1 MNSREPRLT
10 SELDGALRRAARAD
24 RLLVAVDFDGTL
36 SPIVPNY
43 ESAVADRDAVESLF
57 GLSALPRTRVVVISG
72 RSRADLE
79 RRLGSCPPEVVLVG
93 SHGAEHSS
101 DPPVEGEARVE
112 SFVEAVDGLRE
123 KYPGTRIER
132 KPYSLAVHYRNVS
145 AQRQD
150 ELRER
155 AIERVGPL
163 AAGTKE
169 GKKVIE
175 FLAVLADKGSALER
189 YRGMAPESPAEG
201 GSVTV
206 FIGDDVTD
214 EAAFE
219 VLSPDD
225 VGVKVGPE
233 RSAAPYRVHGQRD
246 VGPLLHLLL
255 RLRSS
260 EVRP

>member
-1 MNSREPRLT
+1 MRSREPRLT
-10 SELDGALRRAARAD
+10 SDLDDALKRAAAAD

-36 SPIVPNY
+36 SPIVSNY
-43 ESAVADRDAVESLF
+43 DSAVADRDALETLF
-57 GLSALPRTRVVVISG
+57 GLAALPRTRVVVISG

-79 RRLGSCPPEVVLVG
+79 RRIGSCPPEVVLVG

-101 DPPVEGEARVE
+101 ESPAEEEARVE
-112 SFVEAVDGLRE
+112 SFMEALNGLRDR
-123 KYPGTRIER
+123 YPGTRIER

-145 AQRQD
+145 ERRQAEVRD
-150 ELRER
+150 E
-155 AIERVGPL
+155 AIERAGPL

-175 FLAVLADKGSALER
+175 FLAVPVDKGTALER
-189 YRGMAPESPAEG
+189 YREMASASAGEG
-201 GSVTV
+201 GGVTV

-219 VLSPDD
+219 VLSPED

-233 RSAAPYRVHGQRD
+233 RSAAPYRVEKQRD

-255 RLRSS
+255 RLRSR
-260 EVRP
+260 EVLP